1 MKRYTQKFEGKNAIH
16 LKDLTIENDYAYG
29 DAIDR
34 LAKFESF
41 YDEIT
46 NAQLEISSQLEVL
59 RNEGKDKTVEF
70 KELFT
75 KVITKSGIKPIIFP
89 KITNGD
95 KGSYILKEY
104 SL

>member
-1 MKRYTQKFEGKNAIH
+1 MKRFTQKLEDKNIV
-16 LKDLTIENDYAYG
+16 LLNELSIKGDYVYG
-29 DAIDR
+29 EAIDR

-46 NAQLEISSQLEVL
+46 KAQLEISSQLEAL

-75 KVITKSGIKPIIFP
+75 KKLVNNNVMAFLRFHGLA
-89 KITNGD
+89 D
-95 KGSYILKEY
+95 KK
-104 SL
+104 

>member
-1 MKRYTQKFEGKNAIH
+1 MKRFTQINEGKNSIH
-16 LKDLTIENDYAYG
+16 LKELIIENDYAYG

-46 NAQLEISSQLEVL
+46 KAQLEISSQLEAL

-75 KVITKSGIKPIIFP
+75 KKLVNNNVLAFLRFHGLS
-89 KITNGD
+89 D
-95 KGSYILKEY
+95 KK
-104 SL
+104 

>member
-1 MKRYTQKFEGKNAIH
+1 MKRYTQKLEGKNAIH
-16 LKDLTIENDYAYG
+16 LKELTIENDYAYG

-75 KVITKSGIKPIIFP
+75 KKLVNNNVMAFLRFHDLA
-89 KITNGD
+89 D
-95 KGSYILKEY
+95 KK
-104 SL
+104 

>member
-1 MKRYTQKFEGKNAIH
+1 MKRFTQKFEGKNIIL
-16 LKDLTIENDYAYG
+16 LKELSLENDYAYG

-46 NAQLEISSQLEVL
+46 KAQLEISSQLEVL

-75 KVITKSGIKPIIFP
+75 KKLVNNNVMAFLRFHGLS
-89 KITNGD
+89 D
-95 KGSYILKEY
+95 KK
-104 SL
+104 

>member
-1 MKRYTQKFEGKNAIH
+1 MKRFTQKSEGKNIIL
-16 LKDLTIENDYAYG
+16 LKELSIENDYAYG

-46 NAQLEISSQLEVL
+46 KAQLEISSQLEVL

-75 KVITKSGIKPIIFP
+75 KKLVNNNVMAFLRFHGLS
-89 KITNGD
+89 D
-95 KGSYILKEY
+95 KK
-104 SL
+104 